1 MGLVSD
7 RVIVVTGA
15 SRGIGRGIAI
25 ALARPGTTIFV
36 TGRTTRSGSAPLPGT
51 IGETAAEIEKRGG
64 KGIAVACDH
73 RDDAQVQALFE
84 RVDRDAR
91 RLDLLV
97 NNATLI
103 PDELVLPGP
112 FYEKPLAMQALLDV
126 GLRSHYVASWHAA
139 RRMAAQKSGVI
150 VMISSPGARC
160 YMHGP
165 AYGAGKAAID
175 KMAADMAVDL
185 RKQNVAALSLW
196 AGMTMTE
203 RSQVAMKEHP
213 GEYDYFA
220 EHAAS
225 PEFIGLLLDVLLQ
238 DPKLMERS
246 GRTYYAAELAIEYGV
261 QDVDGKQPGSD
272 RALLGEPAQASAA
285 AIGAP

>member
-1 MGLVSD
+1 MAPD
-7 RVIVVTGA
+7 KNRVILVTGA

-25 ALARPGTTIFV
+25 ALAKPGTTV
-36 TGRTTRSGSAPLPGT
+36 YLTGRTTQAGVAPLPGT
-51 IGETAAEIEKRGG
+51 IGDTAGEIERRGG
-64 KGIAVACDH
+64 KSVAIACDH
-73 RDDAQVQALFE
+73 RDDAQVAQVFE
-84 RVDRDAR
+84 RIARDSG

-97 NNATLI
+97 NNVTLI
-103 PDELVLPGP
+103 PDELVMPGP

-139 RRMAAQKSGVI
+139 RMMVPQQRGLI

-225 PEFIGLLLDVLLQ
+225 PEFIGLLLDVMLQ
-238 DPKLMERS
+238 DAKLMERS
-246 GRTYYAAELAIEYGV
+246 GRTEYAAELAVEYGIK
-261 QDVDGKQPGSD
+261 DVTGKQPGSD
-272 RALLGEPAQASAA
+272 RAMLGEPAQASAA